1 MDYRLDESYTPKQIS
16 VRAGNSFTDMTEIHA
31 QDLEEPT
38 GWTRIQLQTQNS
50 LQGARASTA
59 GSPSLPRLLPICS
72 TLLARLRNART
83 RS

>member
-1 MDYRLDESYTPKQIS
+1 MQELALYLDYRLDESYTPKQIS

-50 LQGARASTA
+50 LQGADPCQ
-59 GSPSLPRLLPICS
+59 SPP
-72 TLLARLRNART
+72 LAHAAET
-83 RS
+83 CGC